1 MDFTS
6 ILIGLV
12 GGLGLFL
19 YGMKIMGDGLQ
30 NVAGD
35 RLRAIFRKITS
46 NPIKG
51 VLTGIVVTSIIQS
64 SSATT
69 VMVVGFVNAGLMS
82 LYQAAGVIMG
92 ANVGTTV
99 TGQLVA
105 LNLTAMA
112 PIFIAIGSAIVL
124 FAEGENT
131 KEVGNIILGLGIL
144 FIGMN
149 FMQDSMAPLAKSQF
163 FKDLTIMVSNNIL
176 LGVLVGL
183 CMTAVVQSSSATI
196 GILIALATTGALPL
210 KAALPILF
218 GDNIG
223 TCATALISS
232 IGTSKTAQ
240 KTAIFHLSFNIIGTI
255 LFSCI
260 LVPLTPFVDIVTN
273 LTPGNVPRQIANAHT
288 LFNLI
293 NVIIQVPFVKYIVN
307 FVNKVVPGKDEHEEI
322 QTTKYIDNRFL
333 ETPVIAV
340 GQTVKELIRMANK
353 AKENLQISVE
363 GFSKNDKNLVNKVY
377 KNENL
382 INILEKDITNYL
394 VKLSN
399 TELSKDQIDLVTS
412 MFHVVKDV
420 ERIGDHAE
428 NIADLTC
435 DVINKNVKFSQEA
448 IEQLNELYV
457 LVIDALDKSIE
468 SFRHNDSQI
477 AQEVMYIEEKID
489 NLREKLRESNIKR
502 LSKGVCSANNS
513 AIFLDIISNFERI
526 GDHATNVA
534 EVVLNK
540 LS

>member
-1 MDFTS
+1 M
-6 ILIGLV
+6 LIGLV